1 MGILFVVL
9 LTVNTNA
16 QKSPI
21 NPDNVVT
28 PSKFKISAGAGTAN
42 YYGDLMEKNGI
53 FTQTSYSLSIGT
65 FYSFTNKLAARLDVG
80 MQKLLGADSKKGGA
94 HKDRNLSFKS
104 NVFDFA
110 ISGEYTI
117 FDLDKFSLSPY
128 ISAGVGVMLFNP
140 YALDASGYK
149 QYL

>member
-1 MGILFVVL
+1 
-9 LTVNTNA
+9 
-16 QKSPI
+16 
-21 NPDNVVT
+21 
-28 PSKFKISAGAGTAN
+28 
-42 YYGDLMEKNGI
+42 MEKNGI

-80 MQKLLGADSKKGGA
+80 MQKLQGADSKKGGA

-140 YALDASGYK
+140 YALDVSGYK